1 MRGSVQTDR
10 KRAVFPPACYPESL
24 AGSASSAGVH
34 PAALWETKGPFLG
47 KRDGAE
53 RKEPAQHWPTLCVSL
68 KSPQEPRGLFV

>member
-10 KRAVFPPACYPESL
+10 KRAVFPLARYPESL
-24 AGSASSAGVH
+24 AGSGSSAGVH

-53 RKEPAQHWPTLCVSL
+53 RKEPAQHWPTLLCQSEV
-68 KSPQEPRGLFV
+68 PTGA